1 MTSPVARRARLE
13 IACFTPESAIKAAEF
28 GADRIELCADKN
40 VGGVTPCKWIDVE
53 LEISRNS
60 QFTNMVYCPSISNQA
75 ILAKMVRIQSRC
87 GFLSLLNPAH

>member
-28 GADRIELCADKN
+28 GADRIELCADKD

-53 LEISRNS
+53 LESSRNS
-60 QFTNMVYCPSISNQA
+60 QFTNMVYGPSTNIKQYSQ
-75 ILAKMVRIQSRC
+75 RW
-87 GFLSLLNPAH
+87 